1 MQRAYSPHHRK
12 YRELNLANSVQTFEQ
27 DSSRKREFPNELE
40 EIRDALDRLELRKI
54 IPDDF
59 ADTAVQTKAV
69 LVLEAFINLIGQQL
83 TYLKTFGAKAGFP
96 STTKRY

>member
-1 MQRAYSPHHRK
+1 
-12 YRELNLANSVQTFEQ
+12 
-27 DSSRKREFPNELE
+27 
-40 EIRDALDRLELRKI
+40 LELRKI
-54 IPDDF
+54 IPDEF